1 MNDALISV
9 SMHKWKMVL
18 IIWKA
23 YLVLSKW
30 QNLMRLSKISLADLK
45 VGGVSRGGKP
55 LEPGDSSGNI
65 PVSYVASGDAKEG
78 DLGLRK
84 HC

>member
-1 MNDALISV
+1 M
-9 SMHKWKMVL
+9 
-18 IIWKA
+18 
-23 YLVLSKW
+23 
-30 QNLMRLSKISLADLK
+30 SLADLN

-55 LEPGDSSGNI
+55 SESGDSSGNI
-65 PVSYVASGDAKEG
+65 PVSHVASGDAKEG